1 METSKKSQITIYLVF
16 IIIIGLNFYSCKV
29 NEDVVTFQDELDILK
44 EYLLDNNITTV
55 PTNNGLY
62 YIEILEGSGEE
73 ADNGDAVTVKYTGKL
88 LDGSVFDSGIF
99 SFTIG
104 KGEVISG
111 FDKGITFMKEGG
123 KAQLIIPS
131 NFAYGSM
138 GQNEI
143 PPFTTLL
150 FDIELLEVKKP

>member
-1 METSKKSQITIYLVF
+1 MGTSRKSQITIYLVF
-16 IIIIGLNFYSCKV
+16 IMIIILNFYSCKV
-29 NEDVVTFQDELDILK
+29 SEDVVTFQEELDILNQ
-44 EYLLDNNITTV
+44 YLTDNNITTV

-62 YIEILEGSGEE
+62 YIEILEGTGEE
-73 ADNGDAVTVKYTGKL
+73 AEDGDTVKVKYTGKFL
-88 LDGSVFDSGIF
+88 SGSVFDSGTF

-104 KGEVISG
+104 KGEVITG
-111 FDKGITFMKEGG
+111 FDQGIDIMKESG

-131 NFAYGSM
+131 NLAYGSM

-143 PPFTTLL
+143 PPYTTLI